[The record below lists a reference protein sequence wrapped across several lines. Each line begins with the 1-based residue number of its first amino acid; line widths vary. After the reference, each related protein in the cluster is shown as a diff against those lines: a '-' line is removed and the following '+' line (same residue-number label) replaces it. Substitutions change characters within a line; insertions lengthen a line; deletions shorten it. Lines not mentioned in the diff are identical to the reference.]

1 MTTTTD
7 AALRTMADDY
17 ATVRTS
23 VGAYRIDAPL
33 VRLTGDDRLSF
44 LDGLLTKSADF
55 VEPDTVREALALH
68 DDGTPFA
75 VLLHCETGEE
85 SWLLPRTPLTAGELR
100 GHLDGPDVPPGVTAE
115 IEPEGWGVTAFE
127 GPAAWAVAAAF
138 VDFDI
143 SGLPLHAVTEAA
155 VPGAPAAVA
164 HLARVGTTGEYGYLL
179 VSDAPEAAHR
189 AVLAAVREQG
199 GHPVG
204 REGLD
209 RVRAEAGTALCATG
223 FLGLTVD
230 RADLSWM
237 VDWDRPGDFRG
248 SGGLTRPA
256 ADGPRLTALT
266 APPGS
271 RFATGAEVTAA
282 GRGVGTV
289 LWQAPSANGDEELV
303 LALLD
308 APFWVPGLD
317 LAAED
322 ERARRRPL
330 STVTLPRVVAR
341 SLTTRIS

>member
-7 AALRTMADDY
+7 AALRTLADDY

-33 VRLTGDDRLSF
+33 VRLRGDDRLSF
-44 LDGLLTKSADF
+44 LDGLLAKSADF
-55 VEPDTVREALALH
+55 VEPDTVREALALR

-75 VLLHCETGEE
+75 ILLHCEVGEE
-85 SWLLPRTPLTAGELR
+85 SWLLPRTRITAGELR
-100 GHLDGPDVPPGVTAE
+100 AHLDGLEVPPGVTVE
-115 IEPEGWGVTAFE
+115 TEPEGWGVTAFE

-179 VSDAPEAAHR
+179 ISDTPEATHR

-209 RVRAEAGTALCATG
+209 RVRAEAGMALCATG

-237 VDWDRPGDFRG
+237 VDWDRLGEFRG
-248 SGGLTRPA
+248 SGGLARPA

-266 APPGS
+266 ASPGS
-271 RFATGAEVTAA
+271 RFAAGAEVTAA
-282 GRGVGTV
+282 GQAVGTV

-322 ERARRRPL
+322 EQASRRPL